1 MNELAVL
8 FVLLILSGLFSGS
21 ETALVALSLGR
32 VEGLAKE
39 GRSGAQALLW
49 LKTNPTR
56 MLITILIGN
65 NLVNIASAS
74 MATVVATRWFGAMG
88 PGLAVG
94 VLTLLILI
102 FGEITPKSLA
112 TRYAERVSL
121 FIAPP
126 LLLLMRLIYPLVLLF
141 QYLTDL
147 VHRLTGVEGDPT
159 VTESELIHM
168 ARHGAREGTI
178 EHEER
183 ELIERVF
190 SFSELTVGD
199 VMTPHDQ
206 VFALNGTLT
215 VAEALPQV
223 LDGSYSRVLV
233 YEKEPDEIQKVF
245 HLRDMLGVMAEG
257 KLDVTLNEISNDVE
271 FVPQNQRIDE
281 LFATLRGK
289 KRHIAV
295 AVDEFGVLRGIVT
308 LEDLMEELFGE
319 IYDESDN
326 APLAIKQVSEGEIA
340 VSGTIELRAIEE
352 FFDLE
357 LSGKPTDT
365 VNFWILEDIER
376 IPEAGETFT
385 IEGLQVKVEQASP
398 RVIKRV
404 VLRRPP
410 ADSIQANPKSGT
422 ED

>member
-1 MNELAVL
+1 MNEIAVL
-8 FVLLILSGLFSGS
+8 FILLILSGLFSGS
-21 ETALVALSLGR
+21 ETALVALSLAR
-32 VEGLAKE
+32 VEGLVKE
-39 GRSGAQALLW
+39 GRSGALALLR
-49 LKTNPTR
+49 LKKNPTQ

-102 FGEITPKSLA
+102 FGEITPKSMA
-112 TRYAERVSL
+112 TRYAERISL

-126 LLLLMRLIYPLVLLF
+126 LLLLMRLIFPLVLLF
-141 QYLTDL
+141 QYLTNL
-147 VHRLTGVEGDPT
+147 VHRLTGVESDPT

-190 SFSELTVGD
+190 TFSELTVAD

-206 VFALNGTLT
+206 VFALNGALT
-215 VAEALPQV
+215 VADALPQV
-223 LDGSYSRVLV
+223 LDGSFSRVLV
-233 YEKEPDEIQKVF
+233 YDNEPDEIQKVF
-245 HLRDMLGVMAEG
+245 HLRDMLDVMSRG
-257 KLDVTLNEISNDVE
+257 KLDVTLDEISKDVE

-295 AVDEFGVLRGIVT
+295 AVDEFGVMRGIVT

-319 IYDESDN
+319 IYDESDL
-326 APLAIKQVSEGEIA
+326 APQAIKQVSEDEIV
-340 VSGTIELRAIEE
+340 VSGTIELRSVEE

-357 LSGKPTDT
+357 LAGKPTDT

-404 VLRRPP
+404 VIRRQPT
-410 ADSIQANPKSGT
+410 DSIQAHL
-422 ED
+422 